1 VKDFAGKVCVIT
13 GAGSG
18 IGRALALELA
28 ARGALLALSDIDGAR
43 AEASRAACEQR
54 GAREVLAARLDVSER
69 AAVFAH
75 ADAVLERFGTA
86 NVVVNNAGVALEG
99 TVLDTPIDDYEWII
113 GINFWGVVYGTKA
126 FLPHLIASG
135 DGYVVNI
142 SSIFGIVA
150 VPGQSGYHAAKF
162 AVRGFT
168 ESLREE
174 MLMAGH
180 PVGVSCVHPGGVKT
194 DIARAA
200 RSEIDERERA
210 ERFEQIARLTPEQA
224 ARIILKGVGA
234 RRPRILVGNDARALD
249 LLARVTGARYQ
260 ELVWRVSKRLDAQL
274 HRHAP
279 ATIDGPADRP
289 LGQDR
294 S

>member
-1 VKDFAGKVCVIT
+1 VKNFGGKVCVVT

-18 IGRALALELA
+18 IGRALSLELA
-28 ARGALLALSDIDGAR
+28 ARGARLALSDIDGER

-69 AAVFAH
+69 AAVFEH
-75 ADAVLERFGTA
+75 ADAVLERFGTV
-86 NVVVNNAGVALEG
+86 NLVVNNAGVALEG
-99 TVLDTPIDDYEWII
+99 TVLETSIEDYEWIM
-113 GINFWGVVYGTKA
+113 GINFWGVVYGCKA
-126 FLPHLIASG
+126 FLPHLVASG

-174 MLMAGH
+174 MLMAGQ

-224 ARIILKGVGA
+224 ARIILKGVAA
-234 RRPRILVGNDARALD
+234 RRARILVGNDARALD
-249 LLARVTGARYQ
+249 LLQRATGARYQ
-260 ELVWRVSKRLDAQL
+260 ELVWRVAKRVDAQM
-274 HRHAP
+274 R
-279 ATIDGPADRP
+279 
-289 LGQDR
+289 
-294 S
+294 

>member
-1 VKDFAGKVCVIT
+1 VIT

-18 IGRALALELA
+18 IGRGLALELA
-28 ARGALLALSDIDGAR
+28 GRGARLALSDIDGER
-43 AEASRAACEQR
+43 AERTRAACEQA
-54 GAREVLAARLDVSER
+54 GARAAAAFSLDVSDR
-69 AAVFAH
+69 AEVFAH
-75 ADAVLERFGTA
+75 ADQVVERFGTV
-86 NVVVNNAGVALEG
+86 NLVINNAGVALEG
-99 TVLDTPIDDYEWII
+99 TVADTSIEDYEWIM
-113 GINFWGVVYGTKA
+113 GINFWGVVYGCKA

-142 SSIFGIVA
+142 SSVFGLIA
-150 VPGQSGYHAAKF
+150 VPSQSGYHAAKF

-210 ERFEQIARLTPEQA
+210 ERFEQLARLTPQQA
-224 ARIILKGVGA
+224 ARIIIGGVEK
-234 RRPRILVGNDARALD
+234 RRARILVGSDARALD
-249 LLARVTGARYQ
+249 ALQRLTGSRYQ
-260 ELVWRVSKRLDAQL
+260 ELVWRVAKRVDAQM
-274 HRHAP
+274 R
-279 ATIDGPADRP
+279 
-289 LGQDR
+289 
-294 S
+294 

>member
-1 VKDFAGKVCVIT
+1 MIT

-28 ARGALLALSDIDGAR
+28 ARGGRLALSDIDGER

-54 GAREVLAARLDVSER
+54 GARKVLAARLDVSER

-75 ADAVLERFGTA
+75 ADAVLERFGTV
-86 NVVVNNAGVALEG
+86 NLVVNNAGVGLEG
-99 TVLDTPIDDYEWII
+99 MVLDTSIEDYEWIM
-113 GINFWGVVYGTKA
+113 GINFWGVLYGCKA

-162 AVRGFT
+162 GVRGFT

-174 MLMAGH
+174 MLMARH

-210 ERFEQIARLTPEQA
+210 ERFEQLARLTPEQA
-224 ARIILKGVGA
+224 ALIILKGVA
-234 RRPRILVGNDARALD
+234 RRRPRILVGNDARALD
-249 LLARVTGARYQ
+249 LFQRVTGARYQ
-260 ELVWRVSKRLDAQL
+260 ELVWRVAKRVDAQM
-274 HRHAP
+274 R
-279 ATIDGPADRP
+279 
-289 LGQDR
+289 
-294 S
+294 

>member
-1 VKDFAGKVCVIT
+1 VKDFGGKVCVVT

-18 IGRALALELA
+18 IGRALSLDLA
-28 ARGALLALSDIDGAR
+28 GRGARLALSDIDGER
-43 AEASRAACEQR
+43 VESSRAACEQR

-75 ADAVLERFGTA
+75 ADAVLERFGTV
-86 NVVVNNAGVALEG
+86 NLVVNNAGVALEG
-99 TVLDTPIDDYEWII
+99 TVLDTSIDDYEWIM
-113 GINFWGVVYGTKA
+113 GINFWGVVYGCKA
-126 FLPHLIASG
+126 FLPHLVTSG

-200 RSEIDERERA
+200 RSEIDERERV
-210 ERFEQIARLTPEQA
+210 ERFQQLARLTPEQA
-224 ARIILKGVGA
+224 ARIILKGVAA
-234 RRPRILVGNDARALD
+234 RRARILVGNDARALD
-249 LLARVTGARYQ
+249 LLQRATGARYQ
-260 ELVWRVSKRLDAQL
+260 ELVWRVAKRVDAQM
-274 HRHAP
+274 R
-279 ATIDGPADRP
+279 
-289 LGQDR
+289 
-294 S
+294 

>member
-1 VKDFAGKVCVIT
+1 MIT

-28 ARGALLALSDIDGAR
+28 ARGARLALSDIDGER

-69 AAVFAH
+69 AAMFAH
-75 ADAVLERFGTA
+75 ADLVLERFGTV
-86 NVVVNNAGVALEG
+86 NLVVNNAGVALEG
-99 TVLDTPIDDYEWII
+99 TVLDTSIEDYEWIM
-113 GINFWGVVYGTKA
+113 GINFWGVVYGCKA
-126 FLPHLIASG
+126 FLPHLIASR

-142 SSIFGIVA
+142 SSIFGIIA

-168 ESLREE
+168 ESLRQE

-224 ARIILKGVGA
+224 AQIILKGVA
-234 RRPRILVGNDARALD
+234 RRRARILVGNDARAFD
-249 LLARVTGARYQ
+249 LLARATGARYQ

-274 HRHAP
+274 QRAAP
-279 ATIDGPADRP
+279 ARMDGPADRP

>member
-1 VKDFAGKVCVIT
+1 MKDIGGKVCVIT

-18 IGRALALELA
+18 IGQALALELA
-28 ARGALLALSDIDGAR
+28 AHGARLALSDIDAER
-43 AEASRAACEQR
+43 AEHSRAACEQR
-54 GAREVLAARLDVSER
+54 GAREVMASRVDVSDR

-75 ADAVLERFGTA
+75 ADEVLKRFGTV
-86 NVVVNNAGVALEG
+86 NLVVNNAGVALEG
-99 TVLDTPIDDYEWII
+99 TVLDTSIEDYEWIM
-113 GINFWGVVYGTKA
+113 GINFWGVLYGTKA

-135 DGYVVNI
+135 NGYVVNI
-142 SSIFGIVA
+142 SSVFGLVA

-200 RSEIDERERA
+200 RSDIDERERA
-210 ERFEQIARLTPEQA
+210 ERFEQIARLTPERA
-224 ARIILKGVGA
+224 AQIILKGVRA
-234 RRPRILVGNDARALD
+234 RRARILVGNDARALD
-249 LLARVTGARYQ
+249 ILQRATGSRYQ
-260 ELVWRVSKRLDAQL
+260 ELVWRVAKRVDAQM
-274 HRHAP
+274 R
-279 ATIDGPADRP
+279 
-289 LGQDR
+289 
-294 S
+294 